1 MASSNESAA
10 ITTLTDA
17 VAGAHRALLTET
29 DDDGTT
35 HASTLTMF
43 ASFWPR
49 AFVVHVGDS
58 RAYRYRDGVLER
70 LTTDQTFAQMMVQ
83 AGALTPAGA
92 EASHLKHVLWSAIG
106 SQEVVPE
113 VHTTDVTRRGVVLLC
128 TDGLTTYVGDDEIKT
143 HLASCTSAEE
153 TCHKLLDL
161 ALERGGRDNVT
172 VVIARV
178 RNGDGTHGN

>member
-1 MASSNESAA
+1 
-10 ITTLTDA
+10 
-17 VAGAHRALLTET
+17 
-29 DDDGTT
+29 
-35 HASTLTMF
+35 MF

-58 RAYRYRDGVLER
+58 RAYRYRDGKLER

-92 EASHLKHVLWSAIG
+92 EASHLKHILWSAIG

-113 VHTTDVTRRGVVLLC
+113 VMMTDVTRRGVVLLC
-128 TDGLTTYVGDDEIKT
+128 TDGLTTYVTDDEIKT

-153 TCHKLLDL
+153 TCHKLQDL
-161 ALERGGRDNVT
+161 ALARGGQDNVT
-172 VVIARV
+172 VVIGRV
-178 RNGDGTHGN
+178 RNNEETQGH